1 MMRAVH
7 IELAKD
13 SSTDTSIM
21 TLRRFLSRLGN
32 AQVIRSDNGTNFV
45 GAHKELK
52 LCVRQLDQTRI
63 IRCLIQSEITWICN
77 PPVSP

>member
-13 SSTDTSIM
+13 ASTNTSIM
-21 TLRRFLSRLGN
+21 TLRRFLSRRRK

-45 GAHKELK
+45 GANKELE
-52 LCVRQLDQTRI
+52 LCVRQLDQARM
-63 IRCLIQSEITWICN
+63 IRCVGQNEITWICN

>member
-7 IELAKD
+7 IELAQD
-13 SSTDTSIM
+13 ASTNTSIM
-21 TLRRFLSRLGN
+21 TLHRFLSRRRN

-45 GAHKELK
+45 GANKELE
-52 LCVRQLDQTRI
+52 LCVRQLDQARI
-63 IRCLIQSEITWICN
+63 IRCVGQNEITWICN

>member
-13 SSTDTSIM
+13 ASTNTSIM
-21 TLRRFLSRLGN
+21 TLRRFLSRRRK

-45 GAHKELK
+45 GANKELE
-52 LCVRQLDQTRI
+52 LCVRQLDQARI
-63 IRCLIQSEITWICN
+63 IRCVVQNEITWIFN